1 MTNAIF
7 EEKQLSMNAPFLY
20 ITTPSA
26 TRKLLF
32 RSRLRPPP
40 LGLPIKSQFK
50 HVMQP
55 FDVSISP
62 EGIEVHRES
71 SPSSGPTSTLA
82 STPTLTSTST
92 STAFVTTVSLSIA
105 NRYDHTDRLREHL
118 VFGWK
123 VEVDGFVVA
132 AGDDLLP
139 AALGSS
145 PSAAAVA
152 SPAVHRIS
160 EATATVGMH
169 AASGGGGGNSG
180 GKVSVAKVMFE
191 TPSLLLPGQECWLTV
206 TGRLRGATAWAAAG
220 HVVGHTQLELRSEK
234 VREGGLVPADIL
246 GSSTFPA
253 VTSSSGNRRR
263 SCIVDCYLGFGKNVH
278 VLER

>member
-1 MTNAIF
+1 M
-7 EEKQLSMNAPFLY
+7 KAPFLY

-32 RSRLRPPP
+32 HSRLRSP
-40 LGLPIKSQFK
+40 LGLPTKSQFK

-71 SPSSGPTSTLA
+71 SPYSGPTSTLA
-82 STPTLTSTST
+82 STPTPTSTST

-123 VEVDGFVVA
+123 VEVDGLVVA
-132 AGDDLLP
+132 AGGDLLP
-139 AALGSS
+139 AVLGSS
-145 PSAAAVA
+145 PSAAVVA
-152 SPAVHRIS
+152 SSAAHAVS
-160 EATATVGMH
+160 EASAVVGMH
-169 AASGGGGGNSG
+169 TTSGGGGEG
-180 GKVSVAKVMFE
+180 GAGSDSDDKVSVAKVMFE

-234 VREGGLVPADIL
+234 VRE
-246 GSSTFPA
+246 
-253 VTSSSGNRRR
+253 
-263 SCIVDCYLGFGKNVH
+263 
-278 VLER
+278 